1 MLQVEEIK
9 QLIADDYNSQKKRL
23 ARVGQRY
30 YEGEHDIR
38 EYRVFYYNTDG
49 ELVEDRARSN
59 QRISHPFFTELVD
72 QLVSFVLSN
81 TDEIIKSKIPE
92 LQEHLNKYFDEDFW
106 SEIAELLTGAYSKG
120 FEYIYTY
127 KGDEYRLKFECADS
141 MGVVEVREID
151 TDDKCKYHIYWYID
165 RIEKGKKEIRRIQI
179 HSDKDIYFYVQ
190 DGSDGKIV
198 LDKEQE
204 YNPRPN
210 IVYKDKT
217 GQKYGS
223 SLNIHPF
230 FRFDYNKKQIS
241 GLKPIKGLIDDYDLM
256 ECGLSN
262 NLQDFDTPIHV
273 IKGFEGNNLD
283 ELQQNIKTKKIIG
296 VKSGG
301 DVDIKTIAVPY
312 EARKTKADEDKN
324 NIYRF
329 GMGLD
334 TQALKDSKA
343 TTNLAIQAAYTLLG
357 LKANKLII
365 RLKTFLKQNIINL
378 VIDEINETYGTGYK
392 VSDVYF
398 NFKPETLV
406 NESENIENQKVKAE
420 TKQIEI
426 NTILNVAEQIGDE
439 EALKIICELLDL
451 DFEELKSAL
460 DEADGLLQAKKILS
474 EGGNEE

>member
-210 IVYKDKT
+210 IVYKDNT

-241 GLKPIKGLIDDYDLM
+241 GLKSIKGLIDDYDLM

-343 TTNLAIQAAYTLLG
+343 TTNLAIQAAYTLLA